1 MLGGMA
7 VQSDHWSRW
16 LRERRDAGDE
26 RQRTAILDM
35 LGPVRERVLAHAEPL
50 DGATLLDVGTGDG
63 LIGLAALERVGA
75 QGTVIF
81 SDISDALLAHAH
93 DAVAER
99 GLLGRAR
106 FVFTQA
112 DDLAE
117 IADGSVD
124 VVTTRSVL
132 IYVADKPAALRAMYR
147 VLRPG
152 GRISLFEPINR
163 LMYPEAPDRF
173 WGYDVSAV
181 SELADRVKASYR
193 AISNPAAMTMLDFD
207 DRDLVRFAEAAG
219 FARIHLE
226 CHIDVETR
234 ADMGAIDVETLLDS
248 APNPLA
254 PTARES
260 IEAALSDGERDE
272 FVAHLRRA
280 IEAGDRLRRGAVAY
294 LAASKPA

>member
-1 MLGGMA
+1 MA
-7 VQSDHWSRW
+7 VEPDHWSRW

-35 LGPVRERVLAHAEPL
+35 LGPVRERVLAFAEPL

-63 LIGLAALERVGA
+63 LIGLEALTRVGER
-75 QGTVIF
+75 GTVIF
-81 SDISDALLAHAH
+81 SDISDALLAHAIE
-93 DAVAER
+93 AVAAA
-99 GLLGRAR
+99 GSLDRAR
-106 FVFTQA
+106 FVSTQA

-117 IADGSVD
+117 IADASVD

-132 IYVADKPAALRAMYR
+132 IYVADKAGAFAAMHR

-152 GRISLFEPINR
+152 GRISLFEPINS
-163 LMYPEAPDRF
+163 LTYPEAADRF

-181 SELADRVKASYR
+181 SGLADKVKR
-193 AISNPAAMTMLDFD
+193 TFREISDPAAATMLDFD
-207 DRDLVRFAEAAG
+207 DRDLVRLAEAAG
-219 FARIHLE
+219 FSRIHLE

-234 ADMGAIDVETLLDS
+234 ADMGAIDIETLLDS

-260 IEAALSDGERDE
+260 IDAALSADERDV

-280 IEAGDRLRRGAVAY
+280 VDAGDRLRRGAVAY
-294 LAASKPA
+294 LAASKPG

>member
-1 MLGGMA
+1 MA
-7 VQSDHWSRW
+7 VEPDHWSRW

-35 LGPVRERVLAHAEPL
+35 LGPVRERVLAYAEPL
-50 DGATLLDVGTGDG
+50 EGATLLDVGTGDG

-75 QGTVIF
+75 QGKVIF

-93 DAVAER
+93 EAVAAR
-99 GLLGRAR
+99 DLLGRAR
-106 FVFTQA
+106 FVSTQA
-112 DDLAE
+112 DDL
-117 IADGSVD
+117 DGIDDGAVD

-132 IYVADKPAALRAMYR
+132 IYVADKAGAFAAMFR

-181 SELADRVKASYR
+181 SKLADKVKRTYR
-193 AISNPAAMTMLDFD
+193 EISDPAAATMLDFD
-207 DRDLVRFAEAAG
+207 DRDLVRLAEAAG
-219 FARIHLE
+219 FSRIHLE
-226 CHIDVETR
+226 CHIDVEAR
-234 ADMGAIDVETLLDS
+234 ADMGAIDIETLLDS

-260 IEAALSDGERDE
+260 IDAALSAAERDV

-294 LAASKPA
+294 LAASKPG

>member
-1 MLGGMA
+1 MA
-7 VQSDHWSRW
+7 VEPDHWSRW

-35 LGPVRERVLAHAEPL
+35 LGPVRERVLAFAEPL

-75 QGTVIF
+75 RGTVIF

-93 DAVAER
+93 EAVAAA
-99 GLLGRAR
+99 GSLDRAR
-106 FVFTQA
+106 FVSTQA

-117 IADGSVD
+117 IADASVD

-132 IYVADKPAALRAMYR
+132 IYVADKAGAFAAMYR

-152 GRISLFEPINR
+152 GRISLFEPINS
-163 LMYPEAPDRF
+163 LMYPEAADRF

-181 SELADRVKASYR
+181 SALADKVKRTYR
-193 AISNPAAMTMLDFD
+193 EISDPAASTMLDFD
-207 DRDLVRFAEAAG
+207 DRDLVRLAEVAG
-219 FARIHLE
+219 FSRIHLE

-234 ADMGAIDVETLLDS
+234 ADMGAINIETLLDS

-260 IEAALSDGERDE
+260 IDAALSADERDA

-280 IEAGDRLRRGAVAY
+280 VDAGDRLRRGAVAY
-294 LAASKPA
+294 LAASKPG

>member
-1 MLGGMA
+1 MA
-7 VQSDHWSRW
+7 VEPDHWSRW
-16 LRERRDAGDE
+16 LRERRDAGDA

-35 LGPVRERVLAHAEPL
+35 LGPVRERVLAYAEPL

-63 LIGLAALERVGA
+63 LIGLEALTRVGE
-75 QGTVIF
+75 QGRVIF
-81 SDISDALLAHAH
+81 SDISDALLAHTH
-93 DAVAER
+93 DAVAAA
-99 GLLGRAR
+99 GSLDRAR
-106 FVFTQA
+106 FVSTQA
-112 DDLAE
+112 ADLAE

-132 IYVADKPAALRAMYR
+132 IYVADKAAAFDAMFR
-147 VLRPG
+147 VLRAG

-163 LMYPEAPDRF
+163 LMFPEAPDRF

-181 SELADRVKASYR
+181 SELADKVKRTYR
-193 AISNPAAMTMLDFD
+193 EISDPAAETMLDFD
-207 DRDLVRFAEAAG
+207 DRDLVRLAEAAG
-219 FARIHLE
+219 FSRIHLE
-226 CHIDVETR
+226 CHIDVEAR

-260 IEAALSDGERDE
+260 IDAALTVQERDA

-294 LAASKPA
+294 LAASKPG